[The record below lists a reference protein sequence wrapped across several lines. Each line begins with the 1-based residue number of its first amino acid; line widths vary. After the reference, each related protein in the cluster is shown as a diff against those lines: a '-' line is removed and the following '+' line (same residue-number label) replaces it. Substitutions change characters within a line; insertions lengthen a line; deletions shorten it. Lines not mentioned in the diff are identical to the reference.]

1 MLTFF
6 FIILAVILVVVI
18 KNPEMY
24 KIVGGQKFPDIYKL
38 QKKIHEYSGLNK
50 ETYLKYLT
58 HMDNC
63 METIQNPTESSKYLY
78 KAIESIKHISLNLP
92 AGDTEIPQEL
102 ETYSLQRG
110 KLTEQYIMKYAL
122 QNGEIFAPKYL
133 NNTFINIKDYAT

>member
-38 QKKIHEYSGLNK
+38 QKKIHEYSGLN
-50 ETYLKYLT
+50 TDSYMKYLT

-102 ETYSLQRG
+102 ETYSLQLG
-110 KLTEQYIMKYAL
+110 MKYAL